1 MNDQPTLTLEAE
13 DYADPLTAPMT
24 TPEQPLVPFVESLP
38 AQAPE
43 QPVAIQEGPGALLSA
58 IYRLAQNNDV
68 RMDVLTFLFDR
79 QKEEEERQRRQLYL
93 QALREC
99 QEAIKPVARDAE
111 NKQTKSYYAKLET
124 IDAAIRPIYTGRGF
138 VLTFNQVKAD
148 NAGHVKIQ
156 CACSHGPSGHTEFYE
171 REGPLDDKGPK
182 GGEVKTQLH
191 GQVSTETYLQRQLVK
206 GIFNVQL
213 AGHDDDGNKG
223 GLRPLTE
230 EQQEQLLAAL
240 KEANRNEGK
249 FLSTMV
255 SNARTVEEVDQ
266 KDFDRLM
273 NVLAL
278 AIDQRKAK
286 GETQ

>member
-13 DYADPLTAPMT
+13 DYADPITAPQT
-24 TPEQPLVPFVESLP
+24 ALAPVVETLP
-38 AQAPE
+38 VTAPE
-43 QPVAIQEGPGALLSA
+43 QPPAIQEGPGALLSA

-124 IDAAIRPIYTGRGF
+124 IDAAIRPIYTARGF

-156 CACSHGPSGHTEFYE
+156 CACSHGPSGHTEIYE

-213 AGHDDDGNKG
+213 AGFDDDGNKG
-223 GLRPLTE
+223 GARPLTE

-240 KEANRNEGK
+240 KEADRNEGK
-249 FLSTMV
+249 FLGTMV

-266 KDFDRLM
+266 RDFDRLM
-273 NVLAL
+273 NTLAL
-278 AIDQRKAK
+278 VVEQRKAK
-286 GETQ
+286 DEVKS